1 MIDAWRYGRIQSY
14 NKFVSQRLNRY
25 NWTGMIVF
33 DLKLA
38 LFVVLVLLAVIGWLA
53 VTAVHHRRTIFPLQT
68 KAGGPALDSAPVGLV
83 LLDRKTAVAYANT
96 PAQRLLNDE
105 VLAELLRD
113 ARSLVNGKRP
123 SSHYRVFNLPGDR
136 AVSWWIYA
144 LEQGSLVLLTDLS
157 QQRQAERTSQLF
169 LNSLSHELR
178 TPLTAV
184 LAHLEVLRAPD
195 LPGSVRDN
203 SLRLIHQETNR
214 IARLVQ
220 SLLDLSRLETTA
232 ELERR
237 PTDLLL
243 LAEEAIADVILK
255 AEACQITISLQA
267 NTGLSRVLADPD
279 KLKQVFLNVLD
290 NGVKYGR
297 SGDKIEV
304 SLHKVPAGIAVIIR
318 DTGPGI
324 PAEHLPHIGQRLYRV
339 RTDVEGSGLGLA
351 LVGEILRRHQS
362 ELMIESKAE
371 GNETGTAVS
380 FTLPEV
386 AK

>member
-1 MIDAWRYGRIQSY
+1 
-14 NKFVSQRLNRY
+14 
-25 NWTGMIVF
+25 MIVF

-38 LFVVLVLLAVIGWLA
+38 LFIALVLMAALVWLIA
-53 VTAVHHRRTIFPLQT
+53 TAVHHRRTIFPLQI
-68 KAGGPALDSAPVGLV
+68 KAGHPALNAAPVGLLV
-83 LLDRKTAVAYANT
+83 LDRKTAVAYANT
-96 PAQRLLNDE
+96 PAQRLLTDQIR
-105 VLAELLRD
+105 AELLRD
-113 ARSLVNGKRP
+113 AQSLTAGERP
-123 SSHYRVFNLPGDR
+123 SSHYRIFNPPGDR
-136 AVSWWIYA
+136 TVSWWIYA
-144 LEQGSLVLLTDLS
+144 LDQGSLVLLTDLS

-169 LNSLSHELR
+169 LNNLSHELR

-184 LAHLEVLRAPD
+184 LAHLEVLRTPD
-195 LPGSVRDN
+195 LPGRVHDN

-220 SLLDLSRLETTA
+220 SLLDLSRLETMA

-237 PTDLLL
+237 PADLLL
-243 LAEEAIADVILK
+243 LAEEAIADVILD
-255 AEACQITISLQA
+255 AEARNIAIALQA
-267 NTGLSRVLADPD
+267 DTGLTRVLADSD

-304 SLHKVPAGIAVIIR
+304 SLRKQPGCVNVAIR

-324 PAEHLPHIGQRLYRV
+324 PAEHLPHVGQRLYRV

-362 ELMIESKAE
+362 ELIIESKAE
-371 GNETGTAVS
+371 GEETGTAVS
-380 FTLPEV
+380 FTLPTV
-386 AK
+386 

>member
-1 MIDAWRYGRIQSY
+1 MS
-14 NKFVSQRLNRY
+14 
-25 NWTGMIVF
+25 MIVF

-38 LFVVLVLLAVIGWLA
+38 LFVLLILLIGLIWLIA
-53 VTAVHHRRTIFPLQT
+53 TAVHNRRTIFPLQT
-68 KAGGPALDSAPVGLV
+68 KVGGPALDTAPIGIV
-83 LLDRKTAVAYANT
+83 LLDRQTAVAYANN
-96 PAQRLLNDE
+96 PAQRLLTDE
-105 VLAELLRD
+105 VRAELLRD
-113 ARSLVNGKRP
+113 VRSLATHNQP
-123 SSHYRVFNLPGDR
+123 TSHYRVFNLPGER
-136 AVSWWIYA
+136 ALSWWIYA
-144 LEQGSLVLLTDLS
+144 LDQGSLVLLTDLS
-157 QQRQAERTSQLF
+157 QQRQTERSSQLF

-184 LAHLEVLRAPD
+184 LAHLEVLRTPD

-203 SLRLIHQETNR
+203 SLQLIHQETNR

-243 LAEEAIADVILK
+243 LAEEAIADVILD
-255 AEACQITISLQA
+255 AETRQIAITLQA
-267 NTGLSRVLADPD
+267 DTGLARVLADPD
-279 KLKQVFLNVLD
+279 KLKQVFLNLLD
-290 NGVKYGR
+290 NAMKYGR

-304 SLHKVPAGIAVIIR
+304 NLHKTPAGIRVSIR

-324 PAEHLPHIGQRLYRV
+324 PAEHLAHVGQRLYRA

-362 ELMIESKAE
+362 ELIIESEANGE
-371 GNETGTAVS
+371 ETGTAVS
-380 FTLPEV
+380 FTLPTV
-386 AK
+386 

>member
-1 MIDAWRYGRIQSY
+1 
-14 NKFVSQRLNRY
+14 
-25 NWTGMIVF
+25 MIVF

-38 LFVVLVLLAVIGWLA
+38 LFILLVLLAVIGWLV
-53 VTAVHHRRTIFPLQT
+53 VTAVHQRRTIFPLQT
-68 KAGGPALDSAPVGLV
+68 KTGRPALDTAPVGLV

-96 PAQRLLNDE
+96 PAQHLLSDD
-105 VLAELLRD
+105 VRAELLRD
-113 ARSLVNGKRP
+113 VQSLTGSERP
-123 SSHYRVFNLPGDR
+123 ASHYHTLNLPGNR
-136 AVSWWIYA
+136 AISWWIYA
-144 LEQGSLVLLTDLS
+144 LDQGSLVLLTDLS
-157 QQRQAERTSQLF
+157 QQRQIERSAQLF
-169 LNSLSHELR
+169 LSSLSHELR

-184 LAHLEVLRAPD
+184 LAHLEVLRSPD

-203 SLRLIHQETNR
+203 SLNLIHQETNR

-220 SLLDLSRLETTA
+220 SLLDLSRVETTA

-243 LAEEAIADVILK
+243 LAEEAIAEVILE
-255 AEACQITISLQA
+255 AEARQIAITLDAES
-267 NTGLSRVLADPD
+267 GLTRVLADPD
-279 KLKQVFLNVLD
+279 KLKQVFLNLLD

-304 SLHKVPAGIAVIIR
+304 SLHKESGGIAITIR
-318 DTGPGI
+318 DTGSGI

-362 ELMIESKAE
+362 ELMIESQAE
-371 GNETGTAVS
+371 GDETGTAVS
-380 FTLPEV
+380 FTLPTV
-386 AK
+386 

>member
-1 MIDAWRYGRIQSY
+1 
-14 NKFVSQRLNRY
+14 
-25 NWTGMIVF
+25 MIVF

-38 LFVVLVLLAVIGWLA
+38 LFVLLVLLAGLVWLA
-53 VTAVHHRRTIFPLQT
+53 ATAVHRRRTIFPLET
-68 KAGGPALDSAPVGLV
+68 KKGGPSLDTAPVGLM
-83 LLDRKTAVAYANT
+83 LLDKKTAVAYANT

-105 VLAELLRD
+105 VRDELLRD
-113 ARSLVNGKRP
+113 AHALIDGERP
-123 SSHYRVFNLPGDR
+123 SSHYRIFNLPGDR

-184 LAHLEVLRAPD
+184 LAHLEVLRSPD

-203 SLRLIHQETNR
+203 SLHLIHQETNR

-255 AEACQITISLQA
+255 AEARQIAITLQA
-267 NTGLSRVLADPD
+267 ETGLTRVLADPD
-279 KLKQVFLNVLD
+279 KLKQVFLNLLD

-297 SGDKIEV
+297 AGDKIEV
-304 SLHKVPAGIAVIIR
+304 SLQKESNGIAVTIR

-324 PAEHLPHIGQRLYRV
+324 PAEHLPHIGQRLYRA

-362 ELMIESKAE
+362 ELIIESKADGE
-371 GNETGTAVS
+371 ETGTAVS
-380 FTLPEV
+380 FTLPTV
-386 AK
+386 